1 ALSILHLLITVL
13 FCLKSMTNLC
23 LTQSGHVFTGST
35 DGPKQYTY
43 ISTRKSW
50 EDARSYCRQHHTDLA
65 MIEDESE
72 NTAVA
77 SVLVS
82 NQWAWMGLYR
92 QAWRWSDDSD
102 SQFTNWQSG
111 EPNNVGGAQH
121 CVLKFKSHQWNDR
134 SCSNKHKFIC
144 HKGEVLF
151 LNVPFG
157 MFSLSL
163 NFLFFLCQLQL

>member
-1 ALSILHLLITVL
+1 PELFTFKFLGSQPKKFRNPFKAFNLALSFHR
-13 FCLKSMTNLC
+13 
-23 LTQSGHVFTGST
+23 
-35 DGPKQYTY
+35 YTY

-50 EDARSYCRQHHTDLA
+50 EDARSYCRQHYTNLA

-92 QAWRWSDDSD
+92 WPWRWSDGSD

-121 CVLKFKSHQWNDR
+121 CVLEFNSRQWNDR
-134 SCSNKHKFIC
+134 SCSDKHKFIC
-144 HKGEVLF
+144 QKGDTAV

-157 MFSLSL
+157 MFSFGL
-163 NFLFFLCQLQL
+163 NIYLFIVCQLQL